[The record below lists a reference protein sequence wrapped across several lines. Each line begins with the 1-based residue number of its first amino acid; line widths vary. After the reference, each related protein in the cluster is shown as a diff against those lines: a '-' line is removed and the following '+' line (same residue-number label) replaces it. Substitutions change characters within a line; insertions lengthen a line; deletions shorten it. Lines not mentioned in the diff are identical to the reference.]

1 MLIPILLFLFS
12 CGTKA
17 DESYG
22 WDTSVEKTDKESFI
36 VENFID
42 GFEIPESDDDGYFEG
57 IGDYIDGTNLVNAT
71 IVETESLFGDNI
83 DIYPVLSENDIVFLD
98 DNNIVDLRFK
108 LIVRSNIYDYKYA
121 LIFNHII
128 SQADYEIGDVNQDGI
143 VNVLDVIGMVQYIIG
158 ETNFTDQQLLLA
170 DLNGDGGVNVLD
182 IALLINTIL
191 GN

>member
-1 MLIPILLFLFS
+1 MNFILMAVGIYLITIYNIS
-12 CGTKA
+12 
-17 DESYG
+17 
-22 WDTSVEKTDKESFI
+22 
-36 VENFID
+36 ID

-98 DNNIVDLRFK
+98 DNDIVDLRFK
-108 LIVRSNIYDYKYA
+108 LIVRSNIYDYEYA

-170 DLNGDGGVNVLD
+170 DLNGDGGINVLD
-182 IALLINTIL
+182 ISLLIGLIL
-191 GN
+191 GD